1 MGKHRALNE
10 VPGMSP
16 EVEAEKRR
24 ILRTYKFWVT
34 ALLVVMAAIYL
45 LCTWWLHNPDNN
57 ADSTLGWWVG
67 FVRAGSEAGMVG
79 GLADWFAVTAL
90 FRYPMGIPI
99 PHTALIPKKKDQIG
113 DELSKFVGEN
123 FLHAQAIT
131 EKIEEANIP
140 EQVGQWLTQPAN
152 AERVSAEIGRLSANA
167 VRAADRADAE
177 ALISSQVLSRAMKP
191 QWGPPLGRLLEGLID
206 DGKIE
211 PIVDE
216 VVSWVR
222 TKVAGMED
230 SVVKLIDEKMPRWAP
245 RFARDLVGEKV
256 YRELVD
262 FVADVDT
269 NPDHDARIAVRRT
282 IAQFADDL
290 QNDPKMIDRI
300 EQVKADVMASDAMG
314 SAAGSIWEQ
323 VSAAVIEAAEDP
335 DSVLRQRISQT
346 CQRWGEKINTDP
358 SVRAQLD
365 RRIEST
371 ARFLVDNYG
380 DTITGLISENIQRWD
395 GKEASDKIELLVGKD
410 LQFIRVNGTIVG
422 ALVGVTIYTVTQFL
436 F

>member
-1 MGKHRALNE
+1 
-10 VPGMSP
+10 MSP

-24 ILRTYKFWVT
+24 LLRNWKLRATS
-34 ALLVVMAAIYL
+34 LLVIMAVIYL
-45 LCTWWLHNPDNN
+45 ACTWWLHTHAGGATPNTGPNTF
-57 ADSTLGWWVG
+57 AWWLGL
-67 FVRAGSEAGMVG
+67 FRTGSEAGMVG

-99 PHTALIPKKKDQIG
+99 PHTALVPNKKDQIG

-140 EQVGQWLTQPAN
+140 QQVGAWLAKPDN
-152 AERVSAEIGRLSANA
+152 AEKVSAEIGRLTANA

-177 ALISSQVLSRAMKP
+177 ALINSQFLSRAVEP
-191 QWGPPLGRLLEGLID
+191 EWAPPLGRLLEGLID

-216 VVSWVR
+216 VVGWAR
-222 TKVAGMED
+222 KKVAGMED

-245 RFARDLVGEKV
+245 RFAKDLVGERV
-256 YRELVD
+256 YRELVS
-262 FVADVDT
+262 FMADVDT
-269 NPDHDARIAVRRT
+269 NPNHDARVAVRRT
-282 IAQFADDL
+282 IAQFAQDL
-290 QNDPKMIDRI
+290 QHDPAMIARI
-300 EQVKADVMASDAMG
+300 EQIKGDVMGSPAMA
-314 SAAGSIWEQ
+314 SAAGSIWDQ
-323 VSAAVIEAAEDP
+323 VSQALIDAAEDP
-335 DSVLRQRISQT
+335 DSVLRRKITET
-346 CQRWGEKINTDP
+346 CKRWGGRINTDP
-358 SVRAQLD
+358 QVRAQLD
-365 RRIEST
+365 RRIEAT

-395 GKEASDKIELLVGKD
+395 GKEASEKIELLVGKD
-410 LQFIRVNGTIVG
+410 LQFIRINGSVVG
-422 ALVGVTIYTVTQFL
+422 ALVGVLIYIVTQAL